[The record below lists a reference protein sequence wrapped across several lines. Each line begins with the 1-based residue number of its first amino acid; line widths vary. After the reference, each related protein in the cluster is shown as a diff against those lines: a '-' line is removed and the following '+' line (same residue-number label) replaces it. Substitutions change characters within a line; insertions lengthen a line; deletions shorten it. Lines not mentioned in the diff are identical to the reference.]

1 MSDYPV
7 TVMTDSLLDALK
19 DGDTGSDK
27 LGRKWV
33 FNDGYVTR
41 EDGCEWNWE
50 SGHWH
55 MVGPF
60 PAIVKIAAE
69 LAGVTYEA
77 KYEEIDLDWT
87 MAVNA

>member
-7 TVMTDSLLDALK
+7 TVMTDSLLDALE

-41 EDGCEWNWE
+41 EDGCEWNFDT
-50 SGHWH
+50 GHWH
-55 MVGPF
+55 MVGPI
-60 PAIVKIAAE
+60 PAVVKIAAE
-69 LAGVTYEA
+69 LAGVTYED
-77 KYEEIDLDWT
+77 KFSEIEEGYV
-87 MAVNA
+87 MAVSA